1 MSLSLNLTLVILHS
15 PNTMTKVILIV
26 LTFALGMS
34 PLELAL
40 RQSSLLS
47 RAIFLLLASVRGTEM
62 DKHWRNWIFTCIRPH
77 LASHLHP
84 PNTRGHKSWWWGIIV
99 DKSAAISCYPISKVL
114 ALGLVLLKECISRLT
129 NRSKIITHSIF
140 SVKNGNTTRKL
151 ELKSLRIEIYIPVF
165 WPPSPP
171 PVPEKWGMCK
181 FEKCPCQLNWRKH
194 KCLSSVATSLSVTV
208 ACYVDIFRSSS

>member
-1 MSLSLNLTLVILHS
+1 MHQT
-15 PNTMTKVILIV
+15 
-26 LTFALGMS
+26 A
-34 PLELAL
+34 
-40 RQSSLLS
+40 SSLTP
-47 RAIFLLLASVRGTEM
+47 V
-62 DKHWRNWIFTCIRPH
+62 
-77 LASHLHP
+77 P
-84 PNTRGHKSWWWGIIV
+84 PNTRGHKSWRWGIIV

-208 ACYVDIFRSSS
+208 ACYADIFRSSSQQIFVLFSPNCYIDYHFWQGHGNKFLLKQVSIQLLWDSFLVNGTHGD